1 MSPYATRRRA
11 EQFAAVVNGKSTR
24 GAYDDRYDDLLLLVG
39 ALRAVPE
46 PVART
51 EFVADLRSRLVAEA
65 AATPLTAAA
74 EADRLRLRP
83 VDPGRVRNPRERR
96 IGVALG
102 GLALVGAT
110 ATMAVV
116 AQSALPGDTLYPL
129 KRGIENAH
137 AGFSVGDEGKGSTV
151 LANASTRIAEIEALA
166 REARDGDDNAAA
178 VSDTLNDFTDQATEA
193 SDLLLAS
200 YADKGDP
207 ADVVKVRTF
216 TATSMTSLAGLE
228 GQLPESADDE
238 WVHAVTTLLRID
250 DQAKLDCPTC
260 AGTDLT
266 TITPVL
272 PPIGTGFGTGTL
284 PAVNLPDI
292 VLPTLVLPSVDASGL
307 PPGSVTEPSDGPA
320 VGPTPSDGPT
330 VLPTG
335 LPTSLPTSQPTVLPT
350 GQPTG
355 GGTGLPTS
363 GPTSALPTAALSS
376 VVAVLP
382 TVDLTQLLD
391 NLTNGPIPVALPSVD
406 ITQLLGGITPLLDPV
421 TDPLDDLLN
430 P

>member
-46 PVART
+46 PVARP
-51 EFVADLRSRLVAEA
+51 EFIADLRSRLVAEA

-216 TATSMTSLAGLE
+216 TATSMTSLADLE

-320 VGPTPSDGPT
+320 SGPTPSDGPT

-335 LPTSLPTSQPTVLPT
+335 LPT
-350 GQPTG
+350 
-355 GGTGLPTS
+355 GLPTS
-363 GPTSALPTAALSS
+363 RRRSSRRASRPVGARSAHAVPTSALPTAAVSS
-376 VVAVLP
+376 VVAMLP

-406 ITQLLGGITPLLDPV
+406 ITQLLGGVTPLLDPV

>member
-11 EQFAAVVNGKSTR
+11 EQFAAVVNGESTR
-24 GAYDDRYDDLLLLVG
+24 GAYDDRFDDLLLLVG

-46 PVART
+46 PEARP
-51 EFVADLRSRLVAEA
+51 EFIADLRSRLVAEA

-137 AGFSVGDEGKGSTV
+137 AGLSVGDDGKGSTV
-151 LANASTRIAEIEALA
+151 LASASTRLGEIEALA
-166 REARDGDDNAAA
+166 RDGRGDDHPSV
-178 VSDTLNDFTDQATEA
+178 VSDTLNDFTEQATEA

-200 YADKGDP
+200 YADEGDP
-207 ADVVKVRTF
+207 ADVTKVRTF
-216 TATSMTSLAGLE
+216 TATSMSSLADLD
-228 GQLPESADDE
+228 GQLPESAEDE

-250 DQAKLDCPTC
+250 DQAKLTCPTC
-260 AGTDLT
+260 DGTDLT
-266 TITPVL
+266 TITPPL
-272 PPIGTGFGTGTL
+272 PTIGTGFGTDTL

-292 VLPTLVLPSVDASGL
+292 VLPTLVLPSLDATGL
-307 PPGSVTEPSDGPA
+307 PPGSVTKPSPT
-320 VGPTPSDGPT
+320 VGPGAGPTASGDPTVLPTSLPT

-335 LPTSLPTSQPTVLPT
+335 R
-350 GQPTG
+350 PTG
-355 GGTGLPTS
+355 GQPTS
-363 GPTSALPTAALSS
+363 GPTSALPTTTVSTAP
-376 VVAVLP
+376 AVLP
-382 TVDLTQLLD
+382 TVDLTQLID
-391 NLTNGPIPVALPSVD
+391 NLTNGPLPVALPSVD
-406 ITQLLGGITPLLDPV
+406 ITQLLGGVTPVLDTV
-421 TDPLDDLLN
+421 TDPLGDLLG

>member
-11 EQFAAVVNGKSTR
+11 EQFAAVVNGESTR
-24 GAYDDRYDDLLLLVG
+24 GAYDDRYDDLLLLVA

-46 PVART
+46 PEARP
-51 EFVADLRSRLVAEA
+51 EFIADLRSRLVAEA

-96 IGVALG
+96 IGLALG

-137 AGFSVGDEGKGSTV
+137 AGFSVGDDGKGSTV
-151 LANASTRIAEIEALA
+151 LANASTRLSEIEALA
-166 REARDGDDNAAA
+166 RDGRGDDHPAA
-178 VSDTLNDFTDQATEA
+178 VSDTLNDFTEQATEA
-193 SDLLLAS
+193 ADLLLAS

-207 ADVVKVRTF
+207 ADVTKVRTF
-216 TATSMTSLAGLE
+216 TATSMSSLADLD
-228 GQLPESADDE
+228 GQLPESAEDE

-250 DQAKLDCPTC
+250 DQAKLTCPTC
-260 AGTDLT
+260 EGTDLT
-266 TITPVL
+266 TITPTL
-272 PPIGTGFGTGTL
+272 PTIGTGYGTGTL

-292 VLPTLVLPSVDASGL
+292 APPTTLVLPSVDASGL
-307 PPGSVTEPSDGPA
+307 PPGSVTKPSPT
-320 VGPTPSDGPT
+320 VGPGAGPTAGGDPT
-330 VLPTG
+330 VLPTK
-335 LPTSLPTSQPTVLPT
+335 LPTVLPS

-355 GGTGLPTS
+355 QATS
-363 GPTSALPTAALSS
+363 VPTSALPTSAVSTAL
-376 VVAVLP
+376 AVLP
-382 TVDLTQLLD
+382 TIDIAQLLD

-406 ITQLLGGITPLLDPV
+406 VTQLLGGVGSALPTAITDPV
-421 TDPLDDLLN
+421 GDLLN